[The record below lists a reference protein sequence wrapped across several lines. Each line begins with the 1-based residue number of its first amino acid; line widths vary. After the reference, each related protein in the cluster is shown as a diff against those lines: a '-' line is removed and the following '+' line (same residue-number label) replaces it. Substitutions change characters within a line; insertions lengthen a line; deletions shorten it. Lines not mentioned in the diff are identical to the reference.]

1 LIADSELRRIAPL
14 AGRISHQYRAK
25 RRAELGAVQATRVS
39 VFSRVALP
47 PAMGSKPE
55 AGRHLSVAGVASTRL
70 ACGWWRLD

>member
-39 VFSRVALP
+39 VFSR
-47 PAMGSKPE
+47 
-55 AGRHLSVAGVASTRL
+55 
-70 ACGWWRLD
+70 